1 MTKSHKLNYLILLI
15 LGIISS
21 FSLPPYNY
29 FILNFVS
36 YTFFFIFVFEG
47 IRTNLSFLKLFLYG
61 WFFGFGYF
69 LSSLYWISISLT
81 FDDNFKFLIPLSVSI
96 IPAFLAIF
104 YGIAIAILKFLINKK
119 KILSSIFIFSLS
131 IGILEFVR
139 GKILS
144 GFPWNLIAY
153 SFSEQ
158 IEFIQINSVIGV
170 YAFNLFCLTL
180 FSAPAIFILRQSRK
194 EIFVL
199 FCILLTAVANLIY
212 GYLNLDSKKNF
223 NIKKNIN
230 IVSVS
235 TDVSLE
241 RFYSSKVDEYS
252 IIENL
257 INLSDTKRF
266 LGEKTFF
273 VWPEGV
279 LPSTNVN
286 DIMFYKELF
295 EQNFD
300 DNHYIAIGL
309 NREET
314 INSKKFFYNSLALI
328 DSNANLIAYYDK
340 KKLVP
345 FGEFLPLENI
355 LSKLGLKSLT
365 NNYQSYSKGKNENSS
380 INVKDID
387 LNFLATICY
396 EIIYSGELNLKSDYD
411 FIINVSEDG
420 WFGKS
425 IGPHQHFAHSIFRAI
440 ENGRT
445 VIRSANNGISAI
457 IEPNGIIKSRIDLVE
472 TGSIFTNEIYFRD
485 TIFSNYGNKTFFLL
499 ILIYI
504 FLIFSFNKTK
514 NE

>member
-1 MTKSHKLNYLILLI
+1 LTKSHKLNYLILLI

-29 FILNFVS
+29 LILNFVS

-47 IRTNLSFLKLFLYG
+47 IRTNLSFLKIFLYG

-69 LSSLYWISISLT
+69 LSSLYWIFISLT

-104 YGIAIAILKFLINKK
+104 YAIAIAILKFLTNKK

-144 GFPWNLIAY
+144 GFPWNLVSY

-158 IEFIQINSVIGV
+158 IEFIQINSVLGIYG
-170 YAFNLFCLTL
+170 FNLFCLTL

-199 FCILLTAVANLIY
+199 FFILLIGVANLIY

-257 INLSDTKRF
+257 INLSDAKRF

-286 DIMFYKELF
+286 DIIFYKELF
-295 EQNFD
+295 EQNFY

-314 INSKKFFYNSLALI
+314 INGKKTFYNSLALI
-328 DSNANLIAYYDK
+328 DRNANIIAYYDK

-380 INVKDID
+380 VNVKDID

-396 EIIYSGELNLKSDYD
+396 EIIYSGELNLKSEYD
-411 FIINVSEDG
+411 LIINVSEDG

-457 IEPNGIIKSRIDLVE
+457 IEPNGKIKSRIDLDN
-472 TGSIFTNEIYFRD
+472 TGSIFTNEIYLRD

-504 FLIFSFNKTK
+504 FLIFSFNRIK

>member
-1 MTKSHKLNYLILLI
+1 MTKSLKLNFLIILI

-21 FSLPPYNY
+21 FSLPPYNL
-29 FILNFVS
+29 FILNFIS
-36 YTFFFIFVFEG
+36 YTFFFIFIFEG
-47 IRTNLSFLKLFLYG
+47 IRINHTFLNLFLYG

-81 FDDNFKFLIPLSVSI
+81 FDDNFKFLIPLSISV

-104 YGIAIAILKFLINKK
+104 YGFAIAILKFLVNKK
-119 KILSSIFIFSLS
+119 KLISSIFIFSLS
-131 IGILEFVR
+131 LGIFEFVR

-158 IEFIQINSVIGV
+158 LEFIQINSVIGV
-170 YAFNLFCLTL
+170 YGFNLFCLTL
-180 FSAPAIFILRQSRK
+180 FCAPALFILKKSRK

-199 FCILLTAVANLIY
+199 FFIILTGIANLIY
-212 GYLNLDSKKNF
+212 GYLNFDPKKNF
-223 NIKKNIN
+223 DKKKNIN

-257 INLSDTKRF
+257 INLSDVKRF
-266 LGEKTFF
+266 FDKKTFF

-279 LPSTNVN
+279 LPLTNIN
-286 DIMFYKELF
+286 NIKFYQELF

-300 DNHYIAIGL
+300 DDHYILIGL

-314 INSKKFFYNSLALI
+314 NNLNKSFYNSLAII
-328 DSNANLIAYYDK
+328 DNNANLLSYYDK

-345 FGEFLPLENI
+345 FGEFLPLENV

-365 NNYQSYSKGKNENSS
+365 NNYQSYSKGQNKKSLL
-380 INVKDID
+380 NVNNID

-396 EIIYSGELNLKSDYD
+396 EIIYSGELNSKSDYD
-411 FIINVSEDG
+411 LIINISEDG
-420 WFGKS
+420 WFGNS
-425 IGPHQHFAHSIFRAI
+425 IGPHQHFAHSIFRSI

-457 IEPNGIIKSRIDLVE
+457 IEPNGKIKSKIDIDD
-472 TGSIFTNEIYFRD
+472 TGSIFTNEINMRD
-485 TIFSNYGNKTFFLL
+485 TIYSNYRNKTFFLL

-504 FLIFSFNKTK
+504 FFIFSFNKTK

>member
-15 LGIISS
+15 LGIVSS

-36 YTFFFIFVFEG
+36 YTFFFIFVFEA

-158 IEFIQINSVIGV
+158 IEFIQINSVLGI
-170 YAFNLFCLTL
+170 YAFNLICLTL

-199 FCILLTAVANLIY
+199 FCILLTAVVNLIY
-212 GYLNLDSKKNF
+212 GYLNFDLKKNF
-223 NIKKNIN
+223 SIKKNIN

-309 NREET
+309 NREEV
-314 INSKKFFYNSLALI
+314 IDGNKSFYNSLALI
-328 DSNANLIAYYDK
+328 DRNANLKAYYDK

-365 NNYQSYSKGKNENSS
+365 NNYQSYSKGKNEKS
-380 INVKDID
+380 INIKDID

-396 EIIYSGELNLKSDYD
+396 EIIYSGELNLKSEYD
-411 FIINVSEDG
+411 LIINVSEDG

-457 IEPNGIIKSRIDLVE
+457 IEPNGTIKSRIDLVE

-504 FLIFSFNKTK
+504 FLIFSFNRIS
-514 NE
+514 

>member
-36 YTFFFIFVFEG
+36 YTFFFIFVFEA

-104 YGIAIAILKFLINKK
+104 YGIAIAILKFLVNKK

-131 IGILEFVR
+131 IGILEFIR

-144 GFPWNLIAY
+144 GFPWNLVAY

-158 IEFIQINSVIGV
+158 IEFIQINSVIGI

-257 INLSDTKRF
+257 INLSDAKRF

-286 DIMFYKELF
+286 DIIFYKELF
-295 EQNFD
+295 EQNFY

-314 INSKKFFYNSLALI
+314 INGKKTFYNSLALI
-328 DSNANLIAYYDK
+328 DRNANIIAYYDK

-380 INVKDID
+380 LNVKDID

-396 EIIYSGELNLKSDYD
+396 EIIYSGELNLKSEYD
-411 FIINVSEDG
+411 LIINVSEDG

-457 IEPNGIIKSRIDLVE
+457 IEPNGKIKSRIDLDN
-472 TGSIFTNEIYFRD
+472 TGSIFTNEIYFRG
-485 TIFSNYGNKTFFLL
+485 TIFSNYGNKAFFLF

-504 FLIFSFNKTK
+504 FLIFSFNRIK

>member
-1 MTKSHKLNYLILLI
+1 LTKSHKLNYLILLI

-81 FDDNFKFLIPLSVSI
+81 FDDNFRFLIPLSVSI

-199 FCILLTAVANLIY
+199 FCILLTAVVNLIY
-212 GYLNLDSKKNF
+212 GYLNFGLKTNF

-252 IIENL
+252 IIQNL
-257 INLSDTKRF
+257 INLSDAKRF

-279 LPSTNVN
+279 VPSTNVN
-286 DIMFYKELF
+286 DIIFYKELF

-314 INSKKFFYNSLALI
+314 INGNKFFYNSLALI

-365 NNYQSYSKGKNENSS
+365 NNYQSYSKGKNEKSS
-380 INVKDID
+380 INIKDID

-396 EIIYSGELNLKSDYD
+396 EIIYSGELNLKSNYD
-411 FIINVSEDG
+411 LIINVSEDG

-457 IEPNGIIKSRIDLVE
+457 IEPNGTIKSRIDLVE
-472 TGSIFTNEIYFRD
+472 TGSIFTNKIYFRD

-504 FLIFSFNKTK
+504 FLIFSFNRTK

>member
-199 FCILLTAVANLIY
+199 FCILLTAVVNLIY
-212 GYLNLDSKKNF
+212 GYLNFDLKKNF

-309 NREET
+309 NREEV
-314 INSKKFFYNSLALI
+314 IDGNKSFYNSLALI
-328 DSNANLIAYYDK
+328 DSNANLKAYYDK

-380 INVKDID
+380 LNVKDID

>member
-1 MTKSHKLNYLILLI
+1 LTKSHKLNYLILLI
-15 LGIISS
+15 LGTLSS

-36 YTFFFIFVFEG
+36 YTFFFIFVFEA

-104 YGIAIAILKFLINKK
+104 YGIAIAILKLLINKK

-131 IGILEFVR
+131 IGILEFIR

-158 IEFIQINSVIGV
+158 LEFIQINSVLGIYG
-170 YAFNLFCLTL
+170 FNLFCLTL
-180 FSAPAIFILRQSRK
+180 FSTPAIFILRQSK
-194 EIFVL
+194 KDLIVL
-199 FCILLTAVANLIY
+199 FFILLIGITNLIY
-212 GYLNLDSKKNF
+212 GYLNLDLKKNL
-223 NIKKNIN
+223 NVKKNIN

-257 INLSDTKRF
+257 INLSDSKKF
-266 LGEKTFF
+266 LDKKTLF

-286 DIMFYKELF
+286 NIKFYQELF
-295 EQNFD
+295 KQNFD
-300 DNHYIAIGL
+300 DDHYILIGL
-309 NREET
+309 NREEA
-314 INSKKFFYNSLALI
+314 NNGNKSFYNSLALI
-328 DSNANLIAYYDK
+328 DSSANLLAYYDK

-345 FGEFLPLENI
+345 FGEFLPLENV

-365 NNYQSYSKGKNENSS
+365 NNYQSYSKGKNKKSLL
-380 INVKDID
+380 NVNDLD
-387 LNFLATICY
+387 LNLLATICY
-396 EIIYSGELNLKSDYD
+396 EIIYSGELNSKSDYD
-411 FIINVSEDG
+411 LIINVSEDG
-420 WFGKS
+420 WFGNS

-440 ENGRT
+440 ENGKT

-457 IEPNGIIKSRIDLVE
+457 IEPNGKIKSTIDLDD
-472 TGSIFTNEIYFRD
+472 TGSIFTNEIYVRD
-485 TIFSNYGNKTFFLL
+485 TIFSNHGNKTFFLL

-504 FLIFSFNKTK
+504 FLIFSFNRTK

>member
-1 MTKSHKLNYLILLI
+1 
-15 LGIISS
+15 
-21 FSLPPYNY
+21 
-29 FILNFVS
+29 
-36 YTFFFIFVFEG
+36 
-47 IRTNLSFLKLFLYG
+47 
-61 WFFGFGYF
+61 
-69 LSSLYWISISLT
+69 
-81 FDDNFKFLIPLSVSI
+81 
-96 IPAFLAIF
+96 
-104 YGIAIAILKFLINKK
+104 
-119 KILSSIFIFSLS
+119 
-131 IGILEFVR
+131 
-139 GKILS
+139 
-144 GFPWNLIAY
+144 
-153 SFSEQ
+153 
-158 IEFIQINSVIGV
+158 
-170 YAFNLFCLTL
+170 
-180 FSAPAIFILRQSRK
+180 
-194 EIFVL
+194 
-199 FCILLTAVANLIY
+199 LIY
-212 GYLNLDSKKNF
+212 
-223 NIKKNIN
+223 
-230 IVSVS
+230 
-235 TDVSLE
+235 
-241 RFYSSKVDEYS
+241 
-252 IIENL
+252 
-257 INLSDTKRF
+257 LSDTKRF

-314 INSKKFFYNSLALI
+314 INGRKFFYNSLALL
-328 DSNANLIAYYDK
+328 DSNANLITYYDK

-365 NNYQSYSKGKNENSS
+365 NNYQSYSKGKNEKS

-396 EIIYSGELNLKSDYD
+396 EIIYSGELNSKSDYN

-425 IGPHQHFAHSIFRAI
+425 IGPHQHFTHSIFRAI

-457 IEPNGIIKSRIDLVE
+457 IEPNGTIKSRIDLVE